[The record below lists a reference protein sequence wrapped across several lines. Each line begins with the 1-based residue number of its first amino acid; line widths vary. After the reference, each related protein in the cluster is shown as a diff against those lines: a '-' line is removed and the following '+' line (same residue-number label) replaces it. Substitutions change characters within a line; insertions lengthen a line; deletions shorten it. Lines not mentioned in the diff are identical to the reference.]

1 MLTAPRHYR
10 GIHYNGTQRTA
21 FSPLCSSLETY
32 ALETGALEAYPMG
45 MAVIDPAERTHIYN
59 SDRPEEHLSEAR
71 AMYRIFQEYVHSGEG
86 REFLSY
92 LDSRNRKMM
101 ELKGVGAGDLGEGVV
116 AAVLRNNLE
125 GILLSNYQGKS
136 FEQRVGEM
144 ARQYNMDHE
153 SMQEYVLAHE
163 TAHMAGYKSE
173 RDTEAVL
180 QQYFS
185 AKAAKASAAS
195 EPEKKAKYL
204 ALARIAQERKK
215 GSKTAGK
222 GTIK

>member
-1 MLTAPRHYR
+1 MSGGSPA
-10 GIHYNGTQRTA
+10 G
-21 FSPLCSSLETY
+21 SPLELY
-32 ALETGALEAYPMG
+32 AMG

-71 AMYRIFQEYVHSGEG
+71 SMYGVFQQYLSSDEG

-92 LDSRNRKMM
+92 LGAKNRTMM
-101 ELKGVGAGDLGEGVV
+101 DLKGVGAGDLGEGVV
-116 AAVLRNNLE
+116 AAVLRNDLE
-125 GILLSNYQGKS
+125 GILLANYQGKS

-144 ARQYNMDHE
+144 AQQYGLDAE
-153 SMQEYVLAHE
+153 SMKEYVLAHE

-180 QQYFS
+180 QEYFS
-185 AKAAKASAAS
+185 RKAARASAAS

-215 GSKTAGK
+215 GPGK
-222 GTIK
+222 KN